1 MIILKMSLSSGILIL
16 VITMIRCTLLNRLP
30 KKTFLFLWSIA
41 LFRLLVPLSIP
52 SQFSIYTMANGLRR
66 NSAAFPETVQP
77 VNTAG
82 ITVLANTAHGQKI
95 FFVLPPVII
104 IWLLG
109 MSACALFFL
118 FTHIHNLRTYKAAL
132 PIEHPFIDDW
142 KQAHPILRKVEI
154 RQSDQINTAL
164 TYGLFRPTILLP
176 KTTDWADITSL
187 RFILTHEY
195 IHIRRFDI
203 LLKWLFFI
211 AACMH
216 WFNPLV
222 WMMYVLVNRD
232 IELSCDETLVR
243 IFGEATRSS
252 YALTL
257 IKLAEKKFSVPT
269 FVNYFSRDAMEER
282 TISIMKTKKRSFTR
296 MIAALVIIAAIAAL
310 FATDSHPMSTDN
322 CTYASDHPG
331 GASPLTEDHAT
342 DYVTS
347 QKTMHL
353 ENGKMSACDADN
365 GEMLILKSGNTDWM
379 LERGE
384 TVHFTIDIENILID
398 GQTVV
403 IGYQNGDTDTDMF
416 HGKIKDHQTIS
427 FSIPETGAY
436 SFYLIGAS
444 SDTIHIRSLSIE

>member
-1 MIILKMSLSSGILIL
+1 
-16 VITMIRCTLLNRLP
+16 
-30 KKTFLFLWSIA
+30 
-41 LFRLLVPLSIP
+41 
-52 SQFSIYTMANGLRR
+52 
-66 NSAAFPETVQP
+66 
-77 VNTAG
+77 
-82 ITVLANTAHGQKI
+82 
-95 FFVLPPVII
+95 
-104 IWLLG
+104 
-109 MSACALFFL
+109 
-118 FTHIHNLRTYKAAL
+118 
-132 PIEHPFIDDW
+132 
-142 KQAHPILRKVEI
+142 
-154 RQSDQINTAL
+154 
-164 TYGLFRPTILLP
+164 
-176 KTTDWADITSL
+176 
-187 RFILTHEY
+187 
-195 IHIRRFDI
+195 
-203 LLKWLFFI
+203 
-211 AACMH
+211 MH

-296 MIAALVIIAAIAAL
+296 MIAALVIIVAIAAL

-365 GEMLILKSGNTDWM
+365 GELLILKNGNTDWM